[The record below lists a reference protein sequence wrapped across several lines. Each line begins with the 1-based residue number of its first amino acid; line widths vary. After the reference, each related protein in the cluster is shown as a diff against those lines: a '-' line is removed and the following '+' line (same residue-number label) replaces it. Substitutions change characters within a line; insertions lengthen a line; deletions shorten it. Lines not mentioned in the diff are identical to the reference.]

1 MNGTIKNDLI
11 ILKKERN
18 AKNAFLKI
26 LNGTEKNGTDINL
39 NERLK
44 SGTRSYSQ
52 ERVLSREHCKSG
64 MCSKSSRND

>member
-52 ERVLSREHCKSG
+52 ERVLSREYF
-64 MCSKSSRND
+64 